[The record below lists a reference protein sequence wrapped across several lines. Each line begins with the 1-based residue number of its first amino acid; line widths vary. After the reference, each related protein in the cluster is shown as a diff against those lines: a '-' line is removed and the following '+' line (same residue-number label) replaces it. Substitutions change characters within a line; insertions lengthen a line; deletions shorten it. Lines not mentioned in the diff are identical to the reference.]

1 MDPLLLGRRIR
12 YFRKEVGLTLDELS
26 GRVDRPTSYLSQ
38 LENGHVEARV
48 GLLGELSDALG
59 CTTADLLVDE
69 PPTRRDELEIEV
81 IRAQH
86 DARYIDLGLP
96 EFKPTAKT
104 SDAALEHIST
114 LFRALIQN
122 DDEEGDAAG
131 DRDRDRRA
139 NVELRAEMRDR
150 NNYYGEIES
159 VASKML
165 QSAGY
170 PGRGP
175 VSERMLVALAD
186 QVGFTIERVR
196 DLPSSARSIA
206 DQRNRVIY
214 IPQRDD
220 LATRHA
226 RSVVLQTLGHFVLGH
241 RDTDSFTDYVRQRVE
256 SNYFAGAVLAPETA
270 AVEHLHEAKEARD
283 ISVEDIKE
291 LFYIS
296 YEMAAHRLTNLA
308 TEHLGLTL
316 HFMRSDNEGVVW
328 KAYENDDVPLPVDP
342 FGGVEGQRL
351 CRMWGTRQAFTS
363 EDAFALHY
371 QYTDT
376 ADGEFWCVT
385 YLDPDRTP
393 AHAITVGTDARQA
406 RFFRGSDTTRRTVS
420 HCPDPMCCRE
430 PHPSQRQ
437 RWSTVAWPS
446 ARDRSH
452 ILSGLPAAREPFSRF
467 PGVDLVEVYGF
478 LDRRSE

>member
-12 YFRKEVGLTLDELS
+12 FFRKEAGLTLDDVS
-26 GRVDRPTSYLSQ
+26 AKVDRPTSYLSQ
-38 LENGHVEARV
+38 LENGHVEARI
-48 GLLGELSDALG
+48 GLLGELAAALG
-59 CTTADLLVDE
+59 CTSGDLMVE
-69 PPTRRDELEIEV
+69 EAPTQRDELEIGV

-86 DARYIDLGLP
+86 DPRYLELGLP

-104 SDAALEHIST
+104 SDSALEHIAS
-114 LFRALIQN
+114 LWSALCSAE
-122 DDEEGDAAG
+122 DSAGERDGDH
-131 DRDRDRRA
+131 DRRA
-139 NVELRAEMRDR
+139 NVEMRAEMRAR
-150 NNYYGEIES
+150 NNYFGEIEDL
-159 VASKML
+159 AAKML
-165 QSAGY
+165 AEVGY

-175 VSERMLVALAD
+175 VSERMLVALAENC
-186 QVGFTIERVR
+186 GFRIDRVR
-196 DLPSSARSIA
+196 DLPSSSRSVA

-220 LATRHA
+220 LTTRNA

-241 RDTDSFTDYVRQRVE
+241 RDSDNFLEYVRQRVE
-256 SNYFAGAVLAPETA
+256 SNYFAAAVLAPEAA
-270 AVEHLHEAKEARD
+270 AVEHLQEAKEARD

-296 YEMAAHRLTNLA
+296 YEMAGHRLTNLA
-308 TEHLGLTL
+308 TEHLDITL

-328 KAYENDDVPLPVDP
+328 KAYENDDLPLPIDP

-351 CRMWGTRQAFTS
+351 CREFGTRQAFHS
-363 EDAFALHY
+363 EDAYALHY
-371 QYTDT
+371 QWTDT
-376 ADGEFWCVT
+376 SDGEFWCVT
-385 YLDPDRTP
+385 YVETDRSP
-393 AHAITVGTDARQA
+393 HHAITVGTDARQA
-406 RFFRGSDTTRRTVS
+406 KYFRGSDTTRRTVS
-420 HCPDPMCCRE
+420 QCPDPACCRE

-452 ILSGLPAAREPFSRF
+452 ILSGLPAAREPFKRF
-467 PGVDLVEVYGF
+467 PGVDLVEVYSF